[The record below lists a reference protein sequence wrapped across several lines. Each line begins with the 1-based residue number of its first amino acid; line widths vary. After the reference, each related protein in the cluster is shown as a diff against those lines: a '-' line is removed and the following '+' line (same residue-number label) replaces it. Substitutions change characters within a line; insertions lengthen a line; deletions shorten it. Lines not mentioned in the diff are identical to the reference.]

1 MPEHNNNVLKRVF
14 TLFDSTMINVGT
26 IIGSGIFLVPTTVAL
41 YLESSYL
48 MAAVWII
55 AGAVTLFGALSMA
68 ELGAAMPASGGQY
81 VYLREAYGPLWG
93 FLYGWAAFTV
103 INSASIAAIA
113 VAFATYLRYFHPFTP
128 LEVKL
133 IAVFSIAA
141 FTALNS
147 FHLKSGLWTQNI
159 MTFAK
164 IGVLLAFIA
173 FGLTLEGGSSTNFQP
188 LMPTGSFSSLLGP
201 FSLALVA
208 VLWSYD
214 GWIEVTYVAGEI
226 QNPGKNIPLSLIY
239 STILIIALYLAVN
252 FVFVYLLSISGIAG
266 SELVASDA
274 AQVML
279 GPKGVTLVILAI
291 LLSTLGAVNVNVI
304 ACPRIYH
311 AMAVEKLFFRSAA
324 KIHPRYGT
332 PLSSL
337 LIQGIWASVLVF
349 SGTFYQLITYVVFTS
364 WIFYAM
370 SCGAVI
376 VLRKKRPN
384 MERPY
389 KTWGYPYVPIIF
401 ILFAVFIVGSTLIND
416 TRDSLIGIGLVMIGL
431 PVYYLRV
438 KSFKGETG

>member
-1 MPEHNNNVLKRVF
+1 
-14 TLFDSTMINVGT
+14 MINVGT

-68 ELGAAMPASGGQY
+68 ELGAAMPDSGGQY
-81 VYLREAYGPLWG
+81 VYLREAYGPMWG

-113 VAFATYLRYFHPFTP
+113 VAFATYLKYFHTFTP
-128 LEVKL
+128 LQVKL
-133 IAVFSIAA
+133 IAIFSIAC

-147 FHLKSGLWTQNI
+147 LHLKSGLWTQNI
-159 MTFAK
+159 MTFSK
-164 IGVLLAFIA
+164 VGVLIA
-173 FGLTLEGGSSTNFQP
+173 FVALGLTLEGGSFTNFQP
-188 LMPTGSFSSLLGP
+188 LMPTGSFSSLLTP

-214 GWIEVTYVAGEI
+214 GWIEVTYVGGEI
-226 QNPGKNIPLSLIY
+226 KNPGKNIPLSLIY
-239 STILIIALYLAVN
+239 STILLIALYLAVN

-291 LLSTLGAVNVNVI
+291 LLSTLGAVNVNVL
-304 ACPRIYH
+304 ASPRIYQ
-311 AMAVEKLFFRSAA
+311 AMAVENLFFRSAA
-324 KIHPRYGT
+324 NIHPRYGT
-332 PLSSL
+332 PVSSL

-376 VLRKKRPN
+376 VLRKKRPD

-401 ILFAVFIVGSTLIND
+401 ILFAIFIVGSTLIND
-416 TRDSLIGIGLVMIGL
+416 TRDSLIGIGLVLIGL

-438 KSFKGETG
+438 KSFKGKTG

>member
-1 MPEHNNNVLKRVF
+1 
-14 TLFDSTMINVGT
+14 
-26 IIGSGIFLVPTTVAL
+26 
-41 YLESSYL
+41 
-48 MAAVWII
+48 
-55 AGAVTLFGALSMA
+55 
-68 ELGAAMPASGGQY
+68 
-81 VYLREAYGPLWG
+81 
-93 FLYGWAAFTV
+93 
-103 INSASIAAIA
+103 
-113 VAFATYLRYFHPFTP
+113 
-128 LEVKL
+128 
-133 IAVFSIAA
+133 
-141 FTALNS
+141 
-147 FHLKSGLWTQNI
+147 

-214 GWIEVTYVAGEI
+214 GWIEVTYVGGEI

-279 GPKGVTLVILAI
+279 GPIGVTLVILAI
-291 LLSTLGAVNVNVI
+291 LLSTLGAINVNVI
-304 ACPRIYH
+304 ACPRIYY

-332 PLSSL
+332 PLSSI

-416 TRDSLIGIGLVMIGL
+416 TRDSLIGIGLVLIGL

-438 KSFKGETG
+438 KSFKGETA

>member
-1 MPEHNNNVLKRVF
+1 MPEDNNNILKRVF

-68 ELGAAMPASGGQY
+68 ELGAAMPNSGGQY
-81 VYLREAYGPLWG
+81 VYLREAYGPVWG

-103 INSASIAAIA
+103 INSASIAAVA
-113 VAFATYLRYFHPFTP
+113 VAFATYLKYFHPFTP
-128 LEVKL
+128 IEVKL
-133 IAVFSIAA
+133 IAIFSIGA

-159 MTFAK
+159 MTFSK
-164 IGVLLAFIA
+164 VGVLLAFVA
-173 FGLTLEGGSSTNFQP
+173 LGLTLEGGSFTNFQP

-214 GWIEVTYVAGEI
+214 GWIEVTYVGGEI
-226 QNPGKNIPLSLIY
+226 KNPGKNIPLSLIY
-239 STILIIALYLAVN
+239 STILLIALYLAVN

-274 AQVML
+274 AQVIL
-279 GPKGVTLVILAI
+279 GPKGVILVILAI
-291 LLSTLGAVNVNVI
+291 LLSTLGAINVNVI
-304 ACPRIYH
+304 ACPRIYY

-324 KIHPRYGT
+324 NIHPRYGT
-332 PLSSL
+332 PLYSIL
-337 LIQGIWASVLVF
+337 FQGIWASVLVF

-416 TRDSLIGIGLVMIGL
+416 TRDSLIGIGLVLIGL

>member
-1 MPEHNNNVLKRVF
+1 MPEHNNNILKRVF

-68 ELGAAMPASGGQY
+68 ELGAAMPDSGGQY
-81 VYLREAYGPLWG
+81 VYLREAYGPMWG

-113 VAFATYLRYFHPFTP
+113 VAFATYLKYFHPFTP

-133 IAVFSIAA
+133 IAIFSIAA

-159 MTFAK
+159 MTFSK
-164 IGVLLAFIA
+164 VGVLLAFVVL
-173 FGLTLEGGSSTNFQP
+173 GLTLEGGSLTNFQP
-188 LMPTGSFSSLLGP
+188 LTSTGSFSSLFRP

-214 GWIEVTYVAGEI
+214 GWIEVTYVGGEI
-226 QNPGKNIPLSLIY
+226 KNPGKNIPLSLIY
-239 STILIIALYLAVN
+239 STILLIALYLSVN
-252 FVFVYLLSISGIAG
+252 FVFVYLLSISEIAG

-291 LLSTLGAVNVNVI
+291 LLSTLGAVNVNVL
-304 ACPRIYH
+304 ASPRIYY

-324 KIHPRYGT
+324 DIHPRYGT
-332 PLSSL
+332 PVTSL

-349 SGTFYQLITYVVFTS
+349 SGSFYQLITYVVFTS

-438 KSFKGETG
+438 KSFKGERG

>member
-1 MPEHNNNVLKRVF
+1 MPEQNNNILKRVF

-68 ELGAAMPASGGQY
+68 ELGAAMPESGGQY

-113 VAFATYLRYFHPFTP
+113 VAFATYLKYFHPFTS

-133 IAVFSIAA
+133 IAIFSIAA

-147 FHLKSGLWTQNI
+147 LNLKSGLWTQNI
-159 MTFAK
+159 MTFSK
-164 IGVLLAFIA
+164 VGVLLAFVA
-173 FGLTLEGGSSTNFQP
+173 LGLTLEGGSLTNFQP
-188 LMPTGSFSSLLGP
+188 LMPTGSFSSLVRP

-214 GWIEVTYVAGEI
+214 GWIEVTYVGGEI

-239 STILIIALYLAVN
+239 STILLIALYLAVN
-252 FVFVYLLSISGIAG
+252 FVYVYLLSISEIAG

-279 GPKGVTLVILAI
+279 GPEGVTLVILAI
-291 LLSTLGAVNVNVI
+291 LLSTLGAINVNVI
-304 ACPRIYH
+304 ACPRIYY

-324 KIHPRYGT
+324 NIHPRYGT
-332 PLSSL
+332 PVSSL

-416 TRDSLIGIGLVMIGL
+416 TRDSLIGIGLVLIGL

>member
-1 MPEHNNNVLKRVF
+1 MPEHNNNILKRVF

-68 ELGAAMPASGGQY
+68 ELGAAMPDSGGQY
-81 VYLREAYGPLWG
+81 VYLREAYGPMWG

-113 VAFATYLRYFHPFTP
+113 VAFATYLKYFHPFTP
-128 LEVKL
+128 LQVKL
-133 IAVFSIAA
+133 IAIFSIAC

-147 FHLKSGLWTQNI
+147 LHLKSGLWTQNI
-159 MTFAK
+159 MTFTK
-164 IGVLLAFIA
+164 VGVLIA
-173 FGLTLEGGSSTNFQP
+173 FVALGLTLEGGSFTNFQP
-188 LMPTGSFSSLLGP
+188 LMPTGSFSSLLTP

-214 GWIEVTYVAGEI
+214 GWIEVTYVGGEI
-226 QNPGKNIPLSLIY
+226 KNPGKNIPLSLIY
-239 STILIIALYLAVN
+239 STILLIALYLAVN
-252 FVFVYLLSISGIAG
+252 FVYVYLLSISEIAG

-279 GPKGVTLVILAI
+279 GPEGVTLVILAI
-291 LLSTLGAVNVNVI
+291 LLSTLGAINVNII
-304 ACPRIYH
+304 ACPRIYY

-324 KIHPRYGT
+324 NIHPRYGT
-332 PLSSL
+332 PVSSL

-384 MERPY
+384 MKRPY

-401 ILFAVFIVGSTLIND
+401 IFFAVFIVGSTLINN
-416 TRDSLIGIGLVMIGL
+416 TRDSLIGIGLVLIGL

-438 KSFKGETG
+438 KSFKGKTG

>member
-1 MPEHNNNVLKRVF
+1 
-14 TLFDSTMINVGT
+14 MINVGT

-41 YLESSYL
+41 YLESSYM

-68 ELGAAMPASGGQY
+68 ELGAAMPDSGGQY
-81 VYLREAYGPLWG
+81 VYLREAYGPMWG

-113 VAFATYLRYFHPFTP
+113 VAFATYLKYFHPFTP
-128 LEVKL
+128 LQVKL
-133 IAVFSIAA
+133 IAIFSIAC

-147 FHLKSGLWTQNI
+147 LHLKSGLWTQNI
-159 MTFAK
+159 MTFTK
-164 IGVLLAFIA
+164 VGVLIA
-173 FGLTLEGGSSTNFQP
+173 FVALGLTLEGGSFTKFQP
-188 LMPTGSFSSLLGP
+188 LMPTGSFSSLLTP

-214 GWIEVTYVAGEI
+214 GWIEVTYVGGEI
-226 QNPGKNIPLSLIY
+226 KNPGKNIPLSLIY
-239 STILIIALYLAVN
+239 STILLIALYLAVN
-252 FVFVYLLSISGIAG
+252 FVYVYLLSISEIAG

-279 GPKGVTLVILAI
+279 GPEGVTLVILAI
-291 LLSTLGAVNVNVI
+291 LLSTLGAINVNII
-304 ACPRIYH
+304 ACPRIYY

-324 KIHPRYGT
+324 NIHPRYGT
-332 PLSSL
+332 PLYSIL
-337 LIQGIWASVLVF
+337 FQGIWASVLVF

-416 TRDSLIGIGLVMIGL
+416 TRDSLIGIGLVLIGL

-438 KSFKGETG
+438 KSFKRETG